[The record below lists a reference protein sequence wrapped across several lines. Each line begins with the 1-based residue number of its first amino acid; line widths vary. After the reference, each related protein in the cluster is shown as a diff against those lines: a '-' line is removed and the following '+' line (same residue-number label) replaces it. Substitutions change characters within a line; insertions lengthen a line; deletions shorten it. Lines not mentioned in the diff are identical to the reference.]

1 MSGQYLKSSKPAYG
15 RQTISTNYSG
25 STIATA
31 SSTMKPTRGYG
42 SKPVTVHNTGGTTR
56 DPSTSSGAN
65 SGYWKPRTRASPAF
79 HDPWMFF
86 LFVLGS

>member
-65 SGYWKPRTRASPAF
+65 SGYWK
-79 HDPWMFF
+79 
-86 LFVLGS
+86 